1 MNLRTVFEG
10 YCSIV
15 CFLSLSIMIFLL
27 GKTLLNSYY
36 YLSPETLYPPAYKTI
51 EQEFK
56 LPKFDIPE
64 GCPDLL
70 RETPEQRSAHKKRRY
85 DYEIQSI
92 QNQAAH
98 QVRSSLVYLVLLLL
112 SFFGHLLLAKKS
124 NAKNT

>member
-1 MNLRTVFEG
+1 
-10 YCSIV
+10 
-15 CFLSLSIMIFLL
+15 MIFLL

-36 YLSPETLYPPAYKTI
+36 YLSPETLYPPGYKTL

-70 RETPEQRSAHKKRRY
+70 RETPEQRSAYKKRRY